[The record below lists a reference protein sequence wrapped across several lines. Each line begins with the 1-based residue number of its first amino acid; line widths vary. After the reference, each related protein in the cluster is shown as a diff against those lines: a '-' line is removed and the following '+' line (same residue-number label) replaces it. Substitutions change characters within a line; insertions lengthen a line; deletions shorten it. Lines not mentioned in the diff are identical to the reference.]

1 MEKQEYLPGEE
12 LVTES
17 ENKLITLT
25 NFRLRFYSS
34 NRGSAY
40 IVSLMLNRISSIEV
54 HYRSLWFLLIPSI
67 ILIVGGLLA
76 GAQNQGDI
84 MIAGLVIG
92 LLLALIY
99 ILSRKH
105 IVTVSSMGGAKIN
118 FETKGM
124 KRETLMNFINK
135 IEGEILK
142 YEKIQTKI

>member
-40 IVSLMLNRISSIEV
+40 IVSLMLNKISSIEV
-54 HYRSLWFLLIPSI
+54 HYKSLWFLLIPSI

-118 FETKGM
+118 FRNKGNET
-124 KRETLMNFINK
+124 RNANEFH
-135 IEGEILK
+135 
-142 YEKIQTKI
+142 

>member
-25 NFRLRFYSS
+25 NFRLRYYSS

-40 IVSLMLNRISSIEV
+40 IVSLMLNKISSIEV
-54 HYRSLWFLLIPSI
+54 HYKSLWFLLII
-67 ILIVGGLLA
+67 GIVVIAGGLLA
-76 GAQNQGDI
+76 GAQNQGDM

-92 LLLALIY
+92 LVLILIY
-99 ILSRKH
+99 FLSRKH
-105 IVTVSSMGGAKIN
+105 VVTVSSMGGAKIN

-142 YEKIQTKI
+142 GDNKLK

>member
-25 NFRLRFYSS
+25 NFRLRFNSS

-40 IVSLMLNRISSIEV
+40 IVSFMLNKISSIEV
-54 HYRSLWFLLIPSI
+54 HYKSLWLLLII
-67 ILIVGGLLA
+67 GIVVIAGGLLA
-76 GAQNQGDI
+76 GAQNQGDM

-92 LLLALIY
+92 LVLILIY
-99 ILSRKH
+99 FLSRKH
-105 IVTVSSMGGAKIN
+105 VVTVSSMGGAKIN

-142 YEKIQTKI
+142 GDNKLK